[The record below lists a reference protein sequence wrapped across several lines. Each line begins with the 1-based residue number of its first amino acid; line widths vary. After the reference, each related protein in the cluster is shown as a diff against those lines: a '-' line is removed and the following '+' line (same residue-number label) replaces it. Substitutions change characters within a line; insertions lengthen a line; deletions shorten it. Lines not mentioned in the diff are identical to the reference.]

1 MSVLEELLSAYPPD
15 ELFHYT
21 SQEGLLGIVG
31 NHELW
36 ASKAI
41 HMNDEAE
48 FRLAL
53 SLAREAIGSGDGDGE
68 IREELLAA
76 VDEIETIH
84 IFVCSFSAHADL
96 LSQWRGYCPPGA
108 GYSIGFSS
116 AELGAVADRLFGFC
130 FGKCTYD
137 PVKQIKAMEELVGFH
152 IQRKRA
158 KRGGGDTGAPS
169 GHFIWSM
176 SFGEALAFTAPLLKH
191 KAFQEEAEWR
201 LVSRPLPRSNSM
213 FCHRPGRSHIIPF
226 AKLPLSEDGQP
237 VRIRRVIVG
246 PTPHPELAHDAVH
259 SLLGAAGVTGC
270 AIEKSKVPFRSW

>member
-1 MSVLEELLSAYPPD
+1 MSALEELLYANPPE

-31 NHELW
+31 NRELW

-41 HMNDEAE
+41 YMNDEAE

-53 SLAREAIGSGDGDGE
+53 SLAREAIGSRSDDGD
-68 IREELLAA
+68 IREELLA
-76 VDEIETIH
+76 DIDDIETIH

-116 AELGAVADRLFGFC
+116 DEIGAIADRLFGFC

-137 PVKQIKAMEELVGFH
+137 PLKQREAIEELVDFH
-152 IQRKRA
+152 IKEKRDQRARESAA
-158 KRGGGDTGAPS
+158 KPS
-169 GHFIWSM
+169 EHFIWSM
-176 SFGEALAFTAPLLKH
+176 AFREALAFTAPLLKH
-191 KAFQEEAEWR
+191 KSFEEEAEWR
-201 LVSRPLPRSNSM
+201 LVSRPLPHSSSM
-213 FCHRPGRSHIIPF
+213 FSHRPGRSHIIPF
-226 AKLPLSEDGQP
+226 AKLPLSDEGQP
-237 VRIRRVIVG
+237 IRIRRVIVG
-246 PTPHPELAHDAVH
+246 PTPHPELARDAVH

-270 AIEKSKVPFRSW
+270 AIERSKTPFRSW